1 MDRFEGR
8 ISASSFST
16 GERIV
21 IGDWSKS
28 PLGKF
33 VNIMWARPNG
43 RRILISP
50 SEKCAEY
57 VSKIYSF
64 EEVIIQPIEIKRNT
78 NKIEIKALDLKLIFE
93 WKSFFPLPI
102 NRPRW
107 FISTIE
113 NFIGNLVFGSKT
125 FGKTRDG
132 RKEWY
137 MIKGISFISKAHGEN
152 RGESFGTIEYHKI
165 PALFGFSEP
174 PKRPSSVKVVSLI
187 EKTRL
192 DV

>member
-16 GERIV
+16 GERFV

-64 EEVIIQPIEIKRNT
+64 EEVIIQPIDII
-78 NKIEIKALDLKLIFE
+78 KIE
-93 WKSFFPLPI
+93 
-102 NRPRW
+102 
-107 FISTIE
+107 
-113 NFIGNLVFGSKT
+113 
-125 FGKTRDG
+125 
-132 RKEWY
+132 
-137 MIKGISFISKAHGEN
+137 
-152 RGESFGTIEYHKI
+152 
-165 PALFGFSEP
+165 
-174 PKRPSSVKVVSLI
+174 
-187 EKTRL
+187 
-192 DV
+192 